1 MRRILTLALFA
12 AALWARPAAA
22 AEELV
27 SGLSTDFVQITSNFA
42 GTEIVLFGA
51 IENSD
56 PFAVPA
62 DHDIVL
68 VVRGPETDM
77 IVRRRERFLA
87 IWVNAE
93 QVLFTGLPGYYYLA
107 STKPL
112 EDIATPLT
120 LERFGL
126 GMEYLRPIPQRLDDP
141 DQAAEF
147 QAAIVRNM
155 VRNALYLQTTNGIEF
170 LSRTLFRARVPLPAT
185 VPPGQYRAE
194 VYLFDN
200 GTVISAQSTPLFVE
214 KIGLER
220 ELYNMSHEATLAYGL
235 MVVFLSFFFG
245 WLGYVFFRQR

>member
-1 MRRILTLALFA
+1 MRQILTLALFA

-22 AEELV
+22 VEELV
-27 SGLSTDFVQITSNFA
+27 SGLSTDFVQISSNFT

-56 PFAVPA
+56 PFSGPA
-62 DHDIVL
+62 DHDIIL

-77 IVRRRERFLA
+77 TVRRKKRFLA
-87 IWVNAE
+87 IWVNTE

-126 GMEYLRPIPQRLDDP
+126 GMEYLRPVTQRLDDP

-155 VRNALYLQTTNGIEF
+155 VRSELYLQTTNGIEF

-200 GTVISAQSTPLFVE
+200 GTVISAQSSPLFVD

-220 ELYNMSHEATLAYGL
+220 ELYDMSHEATLAYGL
-235 MVVFLSFFFG
+235 MVVFLSFLFG
-245 WLGYVFFRQR
+245 WLGYFFFRQR

>member
-1 MRRILTLALFA
+1 MK
-12 AALWARPAAA
+12 
-22 AEELV
+22 
-27 SGLSTDFVQITSNFA
+27 GLDTN
-42 GTEIVLFGA
+42 
-51 IENSD
+51 
-56 PFAVPA
+56 
-62 DHDIVL
+62 VL
-68 VVRGPETDM
+68 VR
-77 IVRRRERFLA
+77 
-87 IWVNAE
+87 
-93 QVLFTGLPGYYYLA
+93 YL
-107 STKPL
+107 T
-112 EDIATPLT
+112 
-120 LERFGL
+120 
-126 GMEYLRPIPQRLDDP
+126 QDDP

-155 VRNALYLQTTNGIEF
+155 VRSALYLQTTNGIEF

-200 GTVISAQSTPLFVE
+200 GAVISAQSTPLFVE